1 MNRDENE
8 SGDSHDKINN
18 DEILDDGNLAEET
31 EKQEPLLEE
40 SDHEDIESERDE
52 RKNEFN
58 VSKEEDSNENNKHSQ
73 EEGVEEIPHRGS
85 TDIENV
91 VDSDAGNNERLID
104 DKDGNT
110 DYFNN
115 EGMEI
120 ETRVRSNALNIW
132 PGP

>member
-40 SDHEDIESERDE
+40 SDHEDIESEHDE

-85 TDIENV
+85 TDI
-91 VDSDAGNNERLID
+91 
-104 DKDGNT
+104 
-110 DYFNN
+110 
-115 EGMEI
+115 
-120 ETRVRSNALNIW
+120 
-132 PGP
+132 